1 MELIP
6 SVIIGLVSLVIL
18 TGIFSH
24 DAGYNS
30 AEAKWRKW
38 LIDHDLA
45 RYHPQTGQWEL
56 IKKEQNE
63 KI

>member
-1 MELIP
+1 MEPLIG
-6 SVIIGLVSLVIL
+6 VIIGLVALVIL
-18 TGIFSH
+18 TGIFFY
-24 DAGYNS
+24 DTGYNS